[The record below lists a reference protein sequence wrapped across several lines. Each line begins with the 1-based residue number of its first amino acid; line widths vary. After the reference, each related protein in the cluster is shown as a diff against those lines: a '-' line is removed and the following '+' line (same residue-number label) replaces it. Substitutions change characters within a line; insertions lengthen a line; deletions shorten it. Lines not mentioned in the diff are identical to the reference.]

1 VYAKSCPDNSGWTQ
15 PLFLVTYLAVIAN
28 ARFGKLRSFYIGS
41 APRWVW
47 RERKWYPLT
56 AAGDSMH
63 CTYEVT
69 VIGDQGILQ
78 AGIWG
83 ERLLFKSIKDS
94 GTRPLGTALPSTT

>member
-1 VYAKSCPDNSGWTQ
+1 MAGRSPF
-15 PLFLVTYLAVIAN
+15 FLVAYLAVIAN

-47 RERKWYPLT
+47 REKKWYPLA

-63 CTYEVT
+63 CTSEVT

-78 AGIWG
+78 TGIWG